1 MAHPHADTANSIDN
15 HLRPA
20 RQTLRRSAQRSR
32 TDTHGVGREG
42 QRSVQL
48 PERAKNRTDAV
59 ASEAS
64 AASGKPRR
72 SRVAPG
78 SEQSVPEAVQR
89 RFVQV
94 GNKYFFVNGT
104 EAFADR
110 GRTLTTRSENTQVI
124 RALVAVAQA
133 RGWEAITVTGSERFR
148 QQAWVAAGLAGLQ
161 AQGYEASQ
169 VEEARLSRRIARQR
183 NAADHAADAT
193 TRDAVRQPR
202 AGDPLRSA
210 GPTFIA
216 GQLIDHGRANYRHD
230 PGARPSYFM
239 RIETPRGKREI
250 WGVDLERA
258 LRESQTQPKL
268 GDRVRLRSVGKDD
281 VTLRAGERNGEGV
294 VLGERELVA
303 HRNRWIIEQER
314 FFDERAKAA
323 RVLRNLE
330 VTAREATKTHP
341 ELAGAYLRLRAA
353 ELTSRQMRDRA
364 DQRTFVAAVRRSL
377 ADSLERGEPLPPVR
391 LRERANDRARP
402 SREREPAAAR

>member
-15 HLRPA
+15 RLRPA

-32 TDTHGVGREG
+32 TDTQGVVREG
-42 QRSVQL
+42 QLSRQL

-64 AASGKPRR
+64 AASAKPRR
-72 SRVAPG
+72 SRVASG

-193 TRDAVRQPR
+193 TRDAVRQPY
-202 AGDPLRSA
+202 GPDPLRSA

-230 PGARPSYFM
+230 PSARPSYFV

-402 SREREPAAAR
+402 SREREPAVAR